1 MAVNNELIKDDLY
14 EAVNGEWL
22 KTAKIPDDKPATGG
36 FNDLV
41 DEIDKQLMDDFDAY
55 AEGKEKS
62 EDSRFNEMIKL
73 YRLAK
78 NFDWRKKVGPQ
89 PLKRMLASVE
99 NLNSYEDYQSQ
110 WKNWILAGMPSP
122 ISFDIDADMK
132 NATVY
137 ALFASSPSLILPDKS
152 YYEAEKKA
160 QHDQLLQL
168 WSSMVE
174 ALMYKL
180 GYSKEEAKKMIND
193 AIKFD
198 ALLAPNVKSAE
209 EAADYSKMY
218 NPQTVAELASATDQL
233 DIAAII
239 KQLIGE
245 EPEKVIV
252 TEPEYFKALNKIL
265 QDNFELFKNWA
276 LIRVIRENA
285 SYLDDEMRE
294 INGRYGRALSGSK
307 KPVSQ
312 RKFAFYLACDMFS
325 QVAGDYYGKK
335 YFGPQAK
342 EDVHHMVEQ
351 MIKVYKGRLTN
362 NQWLSKDT
370 RDKAIL
376 KLDKLGIQVGYPDKI
391 PVLYDQFKV
400 DEEESLIAN
409 LNQLTVTANKE
420 LFSRWN
426 KPVDRMRWEMSAATV
441 NAYYHPFK
449 NIIVFPAAIL
459 QAPFYSLKQ
468 SSSQNYGG
476 IGAVIA
482 HEISHAFDNNG
493 SLFDEF
499 GNLNNWWTDE
509 DSAHFKQLAQ
519 KMIEEFDGIPF
530 AGQKVNGKLTVSE
543 NIADAGGLSCALEA
557 AKTEADFN
565 AQEFFINWATIW
577 RMKATEQYMQLL
589 LSIDV
594 HAPQKLRAN
603 IQAENLDDF
612 YTAFDIKPGDEMYRA
627 PEDRVHIW

>member
-312 RKFAFYLACDMFS
+312 RKFAFYLARDMFS

-342 EDVHHMVEQ
+342 ADVHHMVEQ

-509 DSAHFKQLAQ
+509 DSAHFKQLAR